1 MTMRAIAY
9 TAPGSLELVDRPE
22 PAPAPGHVIVEVAAL
37 GICGTDL
44 LIWQGGMERVVP
56 PVVIGH
62 EFSGTVVDAGDV
74 AGIAR
79 GLRVAVEPLLN
90 CGECAPCR
98 RGDYNVCVRLGLLGI
113 DADGAAARRVQVP
126 AHRLH
131 PIPAELSLRDAALV
145 EPTAVAL
152 HMYGRSGARP
162 GDTVLIVGGGP
173 IGALVAAV
181 ARAKSAGRVVI
192 SEPNHTRR
200 GLLAAQG
207 FETFDPA
214 AAPLADLVASAAPSD
229 GFDVTFELT
238 GIPVGLAAAV
248 EATRI
253 QGTVLM
259 GGLAHAPIPFTSA
272 RAVMKELTFRGARV
286 YRSGEFDEAIS
297 LLAAGAVDAAA
308 IVTRVVPLAD
318 GIAGA
323 FEALR
328 DSRDEMKI
336 LIEP

>member
-1 MTMRAIAY
+1 MRAIAY
-9 TAPGSLELVDRPE
+9 TGPSSLELVDVPE

-44 LIWQGGMERVVP
+44 LIWGGGMERVAP
-56 PVVIGH
+56 PVVLGH
-62 EFSGTVVDAGDV
+62 EFSGTVVDAGDA
-74 AGIAR
+74 AGIEP

-90 CGECAPCR
+90 CGECAPCL
-98 RGDYNVCVRLGLLGI
+98 RGDYNVCVRLGLIGI
-113 DADGAAARRVQVP
+113 DVDGAAARCVEVP

-131 PIPAELSLRDAALV
+131 PIPEGLSLRDAALA

-152 HMYGRSGARP
+152 HMFGRSGAQP
-162 GDTVLIVGGGP
+162 GDAVLIVGGGP

-181 ARAKSAGRVVI
+181 CRAKGVERVVV
-192 SEPNHTRR
+192 SEPNPSRR
-200 GLLAAQG
+200 GLMSALG
-207 FETFDPA
+207 FETFDPSA
-214 AAPLADLVASAAPSD
+214 AALDELVATTAPAD

-238 GIPVGLAAAV
+238 GIPVGLATAV
-248 EATRI
+248 DATRI

-272 RAVMKELTFRGARV
+272 RAVMKELTLLGARV
-286 YRSGEFDEAIS
+286 YRSAEFDEAIA
-297 LLAAGAVDAAA
+297 LLAAGAVDAERF
-308 IVTRVVPLAD
+308 VTREVPLEE
-318 GIAGA
+318 GITNA

-336 LIEP
+336 LILP